1 MLNERLKNLRLAKG
15 LTLQQVGDFFGI
27 SRASVASWESGT
39 NQPDPRK
46 LEKLAEILDTTV
58 EYLVTGQS
66 RSPSELIGPH
76 NTNVKF
82 IPWEKLLD
90 QKSNFQ
96 DYWVPTLH
104 TKPSSKAFA
113 TRLVGSSSIDWIS
126 GPIPLGSIIIVE
138 PTKSISQGSFVL
150 AIDPSNEIG
159 IAEISNSKDGVNI
172 VLNFINKKSSLT
184 LKDKNKILGV
194 LTEWRLSGKL

>member
-1 MLNERLKNLRLAKG
+1 MLNERIKSLRLAKG
-15 LTLQQVGDFFGI
+15 LTLQQVGDFFEI

-46 LEKLAEILDTTV
+46 LEKLAEIFDATV

-66 RSPSELIGPH
+66 RGPSEFSGTQ

-82 IPWEKLLD
+82 IPWEKLKD
-90 QKSNFQ
+90 QNSNLQ
-96 DYWVPTLH
+96 DDWVPTLYS
-104 TKPSSKAFA
+104 KPSSKAFA

-138 PTKSISQGSFVL
+138 PTKSISQGCFVL
-150 AIDPSNEIG
+150 AIDSSNELG
-159 IAEISNSKDGVNI
+159 IAEISNSKNDAI
-172 VLNFINKKSSLT
+172 VLNFINKKSSIS
-184 LKDKNKILGV
+184 LKDKKRILGV
-194 LTEWRLSGKL
+194 LIEWRLSGKL

>member
-1 MLNERLKNLRLAKG
+1 MLNERLKSLRLAKG

-46 LEKLAEILDTTV
+46 LEKLAEIFDSTV

-66 RSPSELIGPH
+66 RGPSELIGTQ
-76 NTNVKF
+76 NTKVKF
-82 IPWEKLLD
+82 IPWEKLKD
-90 QKSNFQ
+90 QNSNLQ
-96 DYWVPTLH
+96 DDWVPTLYS
-104 TKPSSKAFA
+104 KPSSKAFA

-138 PTKSISQGSFVL
+138 PTKSISQGCFVL
-150 AIDPSNEIG
+150 AVDSSNELG
-159 IAEISNSKDGVNI
+159 IAEISNSKNDAII
-172 VLNFINKKSSLT
+172 VLNFINKKSSIS
-184 LKDKNKILGV
+184 LKDKKRILGV
-194 LTEWRLSGKL
+194 LIEWRLSGKL